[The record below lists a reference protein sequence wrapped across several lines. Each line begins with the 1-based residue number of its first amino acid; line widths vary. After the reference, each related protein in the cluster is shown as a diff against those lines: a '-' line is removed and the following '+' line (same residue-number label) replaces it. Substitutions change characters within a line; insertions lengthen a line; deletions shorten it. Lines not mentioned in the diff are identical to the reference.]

1 MPVMETNRTEFN
13 MFTPAGNRA
22 ARQIVNAALKLPM
35 GTSND
40 DLYAFLT
47 LAMNKVAN
55 QHGEIWDT
63 DVREAMIGAIEKATG
78 RDELSIYF

>member
-1 MPVMETNRTEFN
+1 METNRTEFN
-13 MFTPAGNRA
+13 MFSAAGNRV

-40 DLYAFLT
+40 ELYAFLT
-47 LAMNKVAN
+47 ERMNGVAK

-63 DVREAMIGAIEKATG
+63 DVREAMISAIEHVTK
-78 RDELSIYF
+78 RELSIYF